1 LTIVEPLAEKKSVK
15 LIGLSEPVGSI
26 RTQPTRLRSVLINLT
41 ANAVEHN
48 RDGGTVEV
56 TFEQLAE
63 QIEIAVRDTGEGIAP
78 EHLPHLF
85 EPFYRVDRAR
95 EASEHMGLGL
105 YLVHSHV
112 RDMGGTCTV
121 ESTVG
126 VGTTFRVR
134 LPGVAVR
141 SAKPM
146 PAETGRPLRV

>member
-1 LTIVEPLAEKKSVK
+1 
-15 LIGLSEPVGSI
+15 
-26 RTQPTRLRSVLINLT
+26 
-41 ANAVEHN
+41 
-48 RDGGTVEV
+48 
-56 TFEQLAE
+56 
-63 QIEIAVRDTGEGIAP
+63 
-78 EHLPHLF
+78 LPHLF